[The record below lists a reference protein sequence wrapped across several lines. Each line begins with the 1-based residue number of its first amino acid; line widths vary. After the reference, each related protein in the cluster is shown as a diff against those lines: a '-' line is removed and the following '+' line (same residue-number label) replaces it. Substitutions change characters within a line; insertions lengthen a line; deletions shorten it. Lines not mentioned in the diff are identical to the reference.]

1 MKKMP
6 RSSLSRR
13 SKSQAGAVA
22 IEFALIFP
30 VLLFIYFGLIGI
42 TQYAFATRRVHA
54 ASKMMA
60 ETVALSTALKS
71 ADLEDYAVGVELMF
85 KPIES
90 TWVRQNVG
98 VDVFNFKKG
107 GGGVTRWT
115 WFYGGSKRCTAPDSS
130 STSIATSLASS
141 DVLVVVTCMTYASPV
156 GDFQFDRLNLGYLK
170 SKRIEKSWQS
180 RPRMV
185 EELNCTDC

>member
-1 MKKMP
+1 MKML
-6 RSSLSRR
+6 RSLLSRR

-42 TQYAFATRRVHA
+42 TQYSFATRRVHA
-54 ASKMMA
+54 AANMMA
-60 ETVALSTALKS
+60 ETVALPTVLKS
-71 ADLEDYAVGVELMF
+71 ADLDDYAVGVELMF
-85 KPIES
+85 KPKEN
-90 TWVRQNVG
+90 TWVKQNLRI
-98 VDVFNFKKG
+98 DVYNFKKG
-107 GGGVTRWT
+107 GGGITRWT
-115 WFYGGSKRCTAPDSS
+115 WSYGESERCTPPDPN
-130 STSIATSLASS
+130 STSIATSLGSS

-156 GDFQFDRLNLGYLK
+156 GSFQFDRLNLGYLK
-170 SKRIEKSWQS
+170 SNRIEKSWQS